1 MMFDDRYE
9 VYLADTEEAR
19 RIHYQVRYKVYCIEE
34 GFEDSQDYAR
44 YEESDEWDSNSVHF
58 IVRSKNSGQ
67 WIAAMRMV
75 LHGQN
80 GLPIEH
86 MCDIRSL
93 EASNDT
99 AEISRMCIIDEHRR
113 VPHPKSAPKKDVFTV
128 YPGNAKTGNQAPV
141 NLRAHKSEII
151 LGLLRAAVDYSYEHG
166 INNWYFLTT
175 RALARLINRLCIQL
189 VCVGNPCHHRGERH
203 PFIANLREAEKQATE
218 GCPIIGEWRDQR
230 TISYHRC
237 SELGLSRSLPMNNQR
252 LVA

>member
-1 MMFDDRYE
+1 MFDDRYE
-9 VYLADTEEAR
+9 VYLADNNEAR

-34 GFEDSQDYAR
+34 GFENAQDFSG
-44 YEESDEWDSNSVHF
+44 YEETDEWDPNSVHF
-58 IVRSKNSGQ
+58 IVRCKNSGQ

-80 GLPIEH
+80 GLPIEQ
-86 MCDIRSL
+86 MCDIQSL
-93 EASNDT
+93 TASSDT

-113 VPHPKSAPKKDVFTV
+113 IKTPEPAPKKDILTL
-128 YPGNAKTGNQAPV
+128 YPGTAKAGNKAPV

-189 VCVGNPCHHRGERH
+189 VCVGDPCNHRGERH

-218 GCPIIGEWRDQR
+218 GCPIIGEWRNR
-230 TISYHRC
+230 KIKSYHRF
-237 SELGLSRSLPMNNQR
+237 SKLGLSKALPENNQS